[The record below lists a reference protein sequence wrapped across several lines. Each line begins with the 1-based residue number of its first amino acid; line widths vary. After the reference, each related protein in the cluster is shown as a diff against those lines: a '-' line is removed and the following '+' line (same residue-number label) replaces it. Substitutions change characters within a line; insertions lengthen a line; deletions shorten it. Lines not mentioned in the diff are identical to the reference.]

1 MKTSTRY
8 GLGAFLSL
16 IGALAAYVYAI
27 LAGHFYDLRPADE
40 FCTGKTLASRPLE
53 WSLFPPSQRCRWSDG
68 TTSNLVPWYLNVLLF
83 GLLGLAAVLTVLAIR
98 ARLRPLRTKSET
110 TT

>member
-16 IGALAAYVYAI
+16 IGALAAYVCAV

-40 FCTGKTLASRPLE
+40 FCTGKTLAGRPLE
-53 WSLFPPSQRCRWSDG
+53 WTLFPPSQRCRWSDG
-68 TTSNLVPWYLNVLLF
+68 TTSNLVPWYLNALLF
-83 GLLGLAAVLTVLAIR
+83 ALLGLAAVLTVLAIR
-98 ARLRPLRTKSET
+98 ARLRSLSERKASHT
-110 TT
+110 